1 MKNQMRTK
9 NILVIEDD
17 KYLCLL
23 LKRIL
28 SKTYNVIISE
38 DGIDAL
44 IWLTDGN
51 TADAIIM
58 DLKMPS
64 IDGLELLEYIKT
76 IGFLKDIPV
85 IILSG
90 YSDSESRGK
99 SVELGAEA
107 YLSKPF
113 EPQLL
118 KEIIKNTIE
127 SKETESYG

>member
-1 MKNQMRTK
+1 MKTK

-90 YSDSESRGK
+90 YSDPESRGK